1 MSADT
6 ATATNTAT
14 VTTTTTTI
22 DKATLKGLIIQLFEE
37 DKDFLHKIVSLFQA
51 EATPKKKKL
60 PQDMNDEEHAEFM
73 KEMER
78 KYANKLEDFEPLKEL
93 FKDEE
98 LSAEEI
104 VKML

>member
-1 MSADT
+1 MSV
-6 ATATNTAT
+6 N
-14 VTTTTTTI
+14 TI
-22 DKATLKGLIIQLFEE
+22 DQQALKSGIIQLFEE
-37 DKDFLHKIVSLFQA
+37 DKEFRYKIVSFFQ
-51 EATPKKKKL
+51 EEEKPKKKKL

-78 KYANKLEDFEPLKEL
+78 KYANKLEDFAPLKEL

-104 VKML
+104 IKML

>member
-22 DKATLKGLIIQLFEE
+22 DKATLKALIIQLFEE
-37 DKDFLHKIVSLFQA
+37 DKEFLHKIVSLFQA
-51 EATPKKKKL
+51 EEQPKKKKL
-60 PQDMNDEEHAEFM
+60 PQHMNDEEHAEFM
-73 KEMER
+73 KEI
-78 KYANKLEDFEPLKEL
+78 LEKHAVEKEDLLPLREL
-93 FKDEE
+93 FKDE
-98 LSAEEI
+98 LPAEEL